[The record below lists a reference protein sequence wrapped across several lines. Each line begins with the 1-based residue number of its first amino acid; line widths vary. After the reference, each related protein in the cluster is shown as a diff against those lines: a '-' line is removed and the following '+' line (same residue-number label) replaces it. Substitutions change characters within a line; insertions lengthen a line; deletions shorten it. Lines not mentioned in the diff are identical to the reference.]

1 MRFILLL
8 TLLCSGFW
16 AMAQSCDFTLNGT
29 VIDLHDGTPLSGAT
43 VIVAGTEEAVLTDFD
58 GSFTLGGLCDET
70 YSLQISHPECST
82 RGFSV
87 RVNENTTRTFR
98 LEHHLESLDEV
109 MITAQGYRTKVE
121 TLAENTIDLETI
133 ERQSNA
139 SLGDVLN
146 TLSGVSTFS
155 TGNAVVKPVING
167 LHSSRVTIINNGVR
181 MEDQEWGAEHAPNI
195 DVNTANSISVLK
207 GASALQYSGDA
218 IGGIVIAEPR
228 AVPLSDSLFG
238 KTIAS
243 FSSNGRG
250 GSLTSQLTK
259 SSGDGWFTTLQGS
272 LKRYGDFEAPGY
284 VLSNT
289 GLSER
294 AISLRVGLNKI
305 SYGFEGY
312 YSFFSNTIGIL
323 RASHLGGA
331 GDQVAAIESDEPL
344 VIEPFTYEI
353 DRPKQEVTHH
363 TARFSGFKQI
373 EGFGK
378 IDAQYNFQ
386 YNQRFEFDIRRGDDA
401 DKPSVD
407 LQLTTHRADVNM
419 LWNERENTSVKAGI
433 TGMWQNNFAD
443 PDTGVRRL
451 IPDYD
456 EYNLGVYAIGEYE
469 VSPQWTLELGGRF
482 DYTFMDVDKF
492 YRTSFWEARGYDE
505 EFPELVV
512 GEFGNQ
518 ILTNPQLTFNNL
530 SATAGTA
537 YRFGNGLSILA
548 NYSFASRAP
557 NPSELFSEGLHHS
570 ASRIELGDL
579 RFTSEQAQK
588 ITLTLQRT
596 SVGITFAVNPYV
608 NFIEDFILIEPTGI
622 RQTIRG
628 NFQVWEY
635 RQTAAR
641 LVGLDVDAQTGLTDW
656 LDYQFQFSIVKGNDV
671 DRERPLINMPPPR
684 LRNGVS
690 GSFLKEGQLRLGLQS
705 EYVFRQN
712 EFPNNNFEVFL
723 PEQENDVLVDISTP
737 PDAYHLIHFNGSY
750 AFSIGSNSTAQV
762 GLDVMNVFNTEYRDY
777 LNRLRFYADDQ
788 GRNILLSLKINY

>member
-1 MRFILLL
+1 MRFICMLSLIL
-8 TLLCSGFW
+8 SGYW
-16 AMAQSCDFTLNGT
+16 AMAQTCDYTLNGT
-29 VIDLHDGTPLSGAT
+29 VIDLHDGSPLSGAT
-43 VIVAGTEEAVLTDFD
+43 VIVAGTEEAVLTDLDGTFSFD
-58 GSFTLGGLCDET
+58 NLCEET
-70 YSLQISHPECST
+70 YSLQISHPECAT

-87 RVNENTTRTFR
+87 RMTGNTERTFR

-109 MITAQGYRTKVE
+109 MVTARVYRTKVE
-121 TLAENTIDLETI
+121 TLAENTIELETI
-133 ERQSNA
+133 EGQSNA

-146 TLSGVSTFS
+146 TLSGVSTLT

-218 IGGIVIAEPR
+218 IGGIVISEPKTM
-228 AVPLSDSLFG
+228 PIKDSLFG

-259 SSGDGWFTTLQGS
+259 SSGDGWFASLQGS
-272 LKRYGDFEAPGY
+272 LKRYGDFEAPDY
-284 VLSNT
+284 ELSNT
-289 GLSER
+289 GLSEQAVSFR
-294 AISLRVGLNKI
+294 GGLNKI
-305 SYGFEGY
+305 SYGLEGY
-312 YSFFSNTIGIL
+312 YSFFASKLGIL

-331 GDQVAAIESDEPL
+331 SDQVTAIESEVPQI
-344 VIEPFTYEI
+344 IEPFTYEI
-353 DRPKQEVTHH
+353 ERPRQEVTHH
-363 TARFSGFKQI
+363 TARVSGFKKL

-401 DKPSVD
+401 NKPSVD

-419 LWNERENTSVKAGI
+419 LWNEQQYMSVKAGI

-443 PDTGVRRL
+443 PNTGVRRL

-469 VSPQWTLELGGRF
+469 ASAQWTFELGGRF

-518 ILTNPQLTFNNL
+518 ILTNPQLTFNNV
-530 SATAGTA
+530 SATAGAA
-537 YRFGNGLSILA
+537 YRIGNGMSLLA
-548 NYSFASRAP
+548 NYAFASRAP

-579 RFTSEQAQK
+579 RFNSEQAQK

-596 SVGITFAVNPYV
+596 AGRLTFSVNPYA

-622 RQTIRG
+622 RQTLRG

-641 LVGLDVDAQTGLTDW
+641 LLGLDLDAQIAVTNW
-656 LDYQFQFSIVKGNDV
+656 LDYQFQFSLVKGTDT
-671 DRERPLINMPPPR
+671 DLDRPLINMPPAR
-684 LRNGVS
+684 LRNGFS
-690 GSFLKEGQLRLGLQS
+690 GSFLKNNKLRLGLQS

-723 PEQENDVLVDISTP
+723 PEQDSNVLVDISTP

-750 AFSIGSNSTAQV
+750 AFSMGAGTTGEV
-762 GLDVMNVFNTEYRDY
+762 GLDVTNLFNTEYRDY
-777 LNRLRFYADDQ
+777 LNRLRYYADDQ
-788 GRNILLSLKINY
+788 GRNVLLSLKINY